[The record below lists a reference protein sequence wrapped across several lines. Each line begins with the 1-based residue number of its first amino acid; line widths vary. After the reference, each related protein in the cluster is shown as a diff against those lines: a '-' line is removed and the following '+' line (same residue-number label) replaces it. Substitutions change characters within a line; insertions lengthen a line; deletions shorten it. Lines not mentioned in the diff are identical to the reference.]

1 MNIAPITFG
10 KKFAFNIRDEEYKTE
25 LFEKIF
31 NKYKTIVTDN
41 SCKIYNK
48 SHSYLV
54 NNSKYL
60 LSTNTKG
67 NRYFLYM
74 VKDDY
79 NENFCYF
86 IDRKICKG
94 YTFPRVILTKFKF
107 SNKVYNGT
115 LLHGELI
122 KDYDNNW
129 IFIFNDIISYCG
141 KNCKKYNKIKR
152 IELMYKLLETQY
164 RSDSTMDIC
173 NFQVKKYFKYNEIDY
188 LVNKFIPQLKYNI
201 NGILFNSIYPNR
213 FDILLLKNFTN
224 NNLNNLNNKSKSSS
238 GGNTENN
245 IKNKT
250 PDTTGYFNKPS
261 SKSTML
267 KTQEIH
273 SLNKFSIATPKNT
286 LKSVVVNKP
295 IYKPI
300 SVKELMNKNNNNYNN
315 TEDIKNK
322 RYCNF
327 IIERT
332 EQGIFKLISYVNKNK
347 KVFGYA
353 RVNSLDKQE
362 FIINLLSNKSDEE
375 NIIVECEYSKK
386 FKKFIPIGKSNNKE
400 PDQYIDVK
408 KFISLI

>member
-1 MNIAPITFG
+1 MTTMNIAPITFG

-25 LFEKIF
+25 LFETIF

-141 KNCKKYNKIKR
+141 KDCKKYNKNKR

-164 RSDSTMDIC
+164 RSDSILDIC
-173 NFQVKKYFKYNEIDY
+173 NFQVKKYFKYNEMDY
-188 LVNKFIPQLKYNI
+188 LINKFIPQLKYNI

-213 FDILLLKNFTN
+213 FDILLLKNFTTTTIN
-224 NNLNNLNNKSKSSS
+224 NNINN
-238 GGNTENN
+238 
-245 IKNKT
+245 KNKT
-250 PDTTGYFNKPS
+250 SDISGYFNKPS

-273 SLNKFSIATPKNT
+273 SLNKFSIVTAVTPKNT
-286 LKSVVVNKP
+286 LKPVIVNK
-295 IYKPI
+295 ICKPI
-300 SVKELMNKNNNNYNN
+300 SKPVSVKELMNKNNNNYNN

-386 FKKFIPIGKSNNKE
+386 FRKFIPIRKSDNIE